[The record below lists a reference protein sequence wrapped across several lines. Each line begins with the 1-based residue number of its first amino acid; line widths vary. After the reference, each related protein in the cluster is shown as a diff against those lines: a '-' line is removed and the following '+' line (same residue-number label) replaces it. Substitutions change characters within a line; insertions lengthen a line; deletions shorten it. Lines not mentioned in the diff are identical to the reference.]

1 MELGDGSAADFNL
14 ITYTLAAAFLG
25 LFLLVSVLKSRKRDA
40 LRSADTQQTGK
51 PGIKLYVFIAVAMV
65 TLYVADYFNALASGK
80 LAVEILVP
88 LSYIF
93 SMPMTLASDV
103 IIFKEKFTLRSAIGL
118 AMVIAAAVLTNI

>member
-25 LFLLVSVLKSRKRDA
+25 LFLLVSVLKSRKRNA
-40 LRSADTQQTGK
+40 LRAADTQQTGK

-93 SMPMTLASDV
+93 SMPMTLATDV
-103 IIFKEKFTLRSAIGL
+103 LLFKERFTVYSVIGLLLVIASAI
-118 AMVIAAAVLTNI
+118 LTNI